1 MSYPSV
7 SVEPLESRR
16 LLSGSDLLITLN
28 QPVLSDPLLMPP
40 VSAPAS
46 TPTAAGSGATTT
58 PSSASSGTAS
68 PTPTP
73 TPTTTPIATVTPT
86 PVTRSTNLVGH
97 WTGQVKAKLFLFI
110 TKKFSATLDISS
122 QTATTLTGTI
132 SIDGNDF
139 TGTFTGHINPKNGRF
154 IYTVKDNDV
163 SIKITGRLNRKETAM
178 YGDISAKYMGFTV
191 KGRHEFKKVS

>member
-1 MSYPSV
+1 MSYPPA

-16 LLSGSDLLITLN
+16 LLSGSDPLITLN
-28 QPVLSDPLLMPP
+28 QPVLSYPLLIPP
-40 VSAPAS
+40 VSAPTTTS
-46 TPTAAGSGATTT
+46 TGAGSGATTT
-58 PSSASSGTAS
+58 PPSTSSAATNST
-68 PTPTP
+68 PTPPPTTTPTP
-73 TPTTTPIATVTPT
+73 TATPT

-122 QTATTLTGTI
+122 QTATALTGTI

-139 TGTFTGHINPKNGRF
+139 TGTFTGHISPKNGRF

-163 SIKITGRLNRKETAM
+163 SIKITGRLNRKATAM
-178 YGDISAKYMGFTV
+178 YGDISAEFMGFSV
-191 KGRHEFKKVS
+191 KGRHEFKKAS